1 MTNIL
6 CLKNGS
12 ETHQKCGEQK
22 GPVKV
27 PSHTQKNDISRD
39 TRKGTVKP
47 SGGIKED
54 KR

>member
-1 MTNIL
+1 M
-6 CLKNGS
+6 KNGS
-12 ETHQKCGEQK
+12 EKHGVGGEQK

-27 PSHTQKNDISRD
+27 PGKTQKNGILRD
-39 TRKGTVKP
+39 TRKGNVKP

>member
-1 MTNIL
+1 M
-6 CLKNGS
+6 KNGS
-12 ETHQKCGEQK
+12 ETHGHGGEQK

-27 PSHTQKNDISRD
+27 PSKTQKNDILRD
-39 TRKGTVKP
+39 TRKGTVCP